1 MSTTKRAAMSV
12 DIFNTTVTVTFAN
25 GQDLAVDVSTLTP
38 EIQQQA
44 MLHGIKQKLVDA
56 GALSRNTETDKPASV
71 EDKYKSVEE
80 VHGRLLAGVWHKERT
95 KKADETV
102 ASKDLL
108 ARALMQMTGKD
119 RAYVDDYL
127 SAKTK
132 EQRAALKK
140 NPRVVSIVAELSA
153 ATVSNGINTDELLG
167 ELIGELEQEEPVMEI
182 VAENPRLVAA
192 PGVSLDKPKRSR
204 KPAPVAA

>member
-1 MSTTKRAAMSV
+1 MATTKRAAMSV

-25 GQDLAVDVSTLTP
+25 GQDLAVDVSTLSP
-38 EIQQQA
+38 EMQQQA

-56 GALSRNTETDKPASV
+56 GALSRNTETGKPASV
-71 EDKYKSVEE
+71 DDKYAAVAE
-80 VHGRLLAGVWHKERT
+80 VHGRLLAGVWHKERA

-132 EQRAALKK
+132 EQRNALKK
-140 NPRVVSIVAELSA
+140 NPRVAAIVAELSA

-167 ELIGELEQEEPVMEI
+167 ELIGEPEEQPEPEI
-182 VAENPRLVAA
+182 VPE
-192 PGVSLDKPKRSR
+192 KPKRSR
-204 KPAPVAA
+204 KPVAVVA

>member
-1 MSTTKRAAMSV
+1 MSTPKRAAMSV
-12 DIFNTTVTVTFAN
+12 DIFNTTVTVTFSN
-25 GQDLAVDVSTLTP
+25 GRELAVDVSTLTP
-38 EIQQQA
+38 EMQQQA

-56 GALSRNTETDKPASV
+56 GALSRNTETGKPASV
-71 EDKYKSVEE
+71 DDKYAAVLE
-80 VHGRLLAGVWHKERT
+80 VHGRLLAGVWHKERA

-132 EQRAALKK
+132 EQRNALKK
-140 NPRVVSIVAELSA
+140 NPRVAAIVAELSA

-167 ELIGELEQEEPVMEI
+167 ELIGESEQEEPVMEI
-182 VAENPRLVAA
+182 VAENPVIVDV
-192 PGVSLDKPKRSR
+192 PTKPKRSR
-204 KPAPVAA
+204 KPTAVPA

>member
-1 MSTTKRAAMSV
+1 MSTPKRAAMSV

-25 GQDLAVDVSTLTP
+25 GRDLAVDVSALSP
-38 EIQQQA
+38 EMQQQA

-56 GALSRNTETDKPASV
+56 GALSRSTETGKPASV
-71 EDKYKSVEE
+71 DDKYAAVAE
-80 VHGRLLAGVWHKERT
+80 VHGRLLAGVWHKERA

-108 ARALMQMTGKD
+108 ARALIQMTGKD

-132 EQRAALKK
+132 EQRNALKK
-140 NPRVVSIVAELSA
+140 NPRVAAIVTELSA

-167 ELIGELEQEEPVMEI
+167 ELIGDPEEQPEPEI
-182 VAENPRLVAA
+182 VPVPA
-192 PGVSLDKPKRSR
+192 KPKRSR
-204 KPAPVAA
+204 KPVAVEA